1 MKRVMTIAGYT
12 WAAACVAVVLITFF
26 GHPYLTARF
35 ASATGIT
42 VSPRYTGG
50 EILRTVDHGA
60 YRTRIRRPVFD
71 GLFGERRDGFI
82 QIEWQPVTAL
92 PAVIDEAIDLTG
104 AGQAAFTVRLDTVAG
119 VGTLTPRHPAVVAL
133 ETLVRVK
140 EGWVARIT
148 LHKAPGAPPLLG
160 H

>member
-1 MKRVMTIAGYT
+1 MKRTMTIAVYA
-12 WAAACVAVVLITFF
+12 WAAACVVVVLVTFF
-26 GHPYLTARF
+26 GNQYLTTTF
-35 ASATGIT
+35 AAVTGIT

-50 EILRTVDHGA
+50 EILRTVEHGA
-60 YRTRIRRPVFD
+60 YRTVIRRPVFD
-71 GLFGERRDGFI
+71 GLLGEREEGFI

-92 PAVIDEAIDLTG
+92 PAVIDEAVDVADKG
-104 AGQAAFTVRLDTVAG
+104 EAAFAVRLDTVAG

-133 ETLVRVK
+133 ETLVRVR